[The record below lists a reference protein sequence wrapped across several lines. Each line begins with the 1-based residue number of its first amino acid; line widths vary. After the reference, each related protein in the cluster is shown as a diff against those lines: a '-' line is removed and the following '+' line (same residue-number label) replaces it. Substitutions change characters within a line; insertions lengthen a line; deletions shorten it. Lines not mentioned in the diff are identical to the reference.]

1 MKNYYDF
8 YRFYFIY
15 DSIDGEKDFY
25 VPAKTYQEAWKIAKM
40 FHSLENG
47 CLTLAAVYDL
57 KGRKVN

>member
-1 MKNYYDF
+1 MTNYIF

-15 DSIDGEKDFY
+15 DSIDGEKEFY
-25 VPAKTYQEAWKIAKM
+25 VAAETYQEAWKIAKM

-57 KGRKVN
+57 EGRKVN